1 MNKITV
7 FSLAA
12 LVTASIAGS
21 AYAAA
26 DAGKKVVF
34 PKKTITITVPVS
46 AGGGTDLL
54 TRAMA
59 GPLKAKLGQTVIVT
73 NKTGAGGAIGF
84 SAGAAEKPDGYNVT
98 ALVAELLTVPQV
110 AKVNFSY
117 KSFEPVCNVNSSYGT
132 ITVRADAPYNTLPEF
147 IAYAKAHPGEIKI
160 GNSGVG
166 GIWHFVAAA
175 FATEAGIQVTHVPF
189 EGGGSAVVA
198 LAGGHVDAVPVTPQ
212 EVEVQVS
219 AGKAKIL
226 TVLAPKR
233 LPEIANVPT
242 AEELGFK
249 NLVFTIWRGFGVPK
263 GTPASVVATLRDA
276 FKAVLDDPSVT
287 EFMASK
293 HFAKDFKDSK
303 DFYSMMEREETVYAK
318 QAVQLGLKK

>member
-1 MNKITV
+1 MKKFTLLMSV
-7 FSLAA
+7 AAFATASLAF
-12 LVTASIAGS
+12 
-21 AYAAA
+21 AAE
-26 DAGKKVVF
+26 KKVDF
-34 PKKTITITVPVS
+34 PKKTVVITVPVS

-59 GPLKAKLGQTVIVT
+59 GPLKEKLGQTVIVT

-84 SAGAAEKPDGYNVT
+84 AAGASEKPNGYNVT

-110 AKVNFSY
+110 AKVNFTY
-117 KSFEPVCNVNSSYGT
+117 KSFEPICNVNSSYGT
-132 ITVRADAPYNTLPEF
+132 ITVRADAPYNTLQEF
-147 IAYAKAHPGEIKI
+147 IAYAKAHPGEVKV

-175 FATEAGIQVTHVPF
+175 FASEAGIEFNHVPF

-212 EVEVQVS
+212 EVEVQVK

-226 TVLAPKR
+226 AVLAPKR
-233 LPEIANVPT
+233 LAEIPDVPT

-249 NLVFTIWRGFGVPK
+249 DLVFTIWRGFGVPK
-263 GTPASVVATLRDA
+263 GTPKEVVNILRDG
-276 FKAVLDDPSVT
+276 FKSVLDDPTVT
-287 EFMASK
+287 EFMATK
-293 HFAKDFKDSK
+293 HFAKDFRDSK
-303 DFYSMMEREETVYAK
+303 DFYAMMEREEGAYSK
-318 QAVQLGLKK
+318 QAVKLGLKK

>member
-1 MNKITV
+1 MKKLTMV
-7 FSLAA
+7 LAA
-12 LVTASIAGS
+12 LVAANL
-21 AYAAA
+21 AFAA
-26 DAGKKVVF
+26 DAPKKKVKF
-34 PKKTITITVPVS
+34 PTKTVVITVPVS

-59 GPLKAKLGQTVIVT
+59 APLKTKLGQTVIVN

-84 SAGAAEKPDGYNVT
+84 AAGAAEKPDGYNVT

-117 KSFEPVCNVNSSYGT
+117 KSFVPVCNVNSSYGT
-132 ITVRADAPYNTLPEF
+132 ITVRADAPYNTLQEF
-147 IAYAKAHPGEIKI
+147 IAYAKAHPGEVKI

-175 FATEAGIQVTHVPF
+175 FAAEAGIQVNHIPF

-212 EVEVQVS
+212 EVEVQVK

-233 LPEIANVPT
+233 LDEIANVPT

-249 NLVFTIWRGFGVPK
+249 NLVFTIWRGFGVPQ
-263 GTPASVVATLRDA
+263 GTPDEVVAVLRDA
-276 FKAVLDDPSVT
+276 FKSVLDDPTVT

-293 HFAKDFKDSK
+293 HFAKDFRDSK
-303 DFYSMMEREETVYAK
+303 DFYSMMEREEKIYAL
-318 QAVQLGLKK
+318 QAIKLGLKK

>member
-1 MNKITV
+1 MNKLATLG
-7 FSLAA
+7 FSIFAA
-12 LVTASIAGS
+12 STFAVS
-21 AYAAA
+21 AYAAN
-26 DAGKKVVF
+26 DKKVDF

-84 SAGAAEKPDGYNVT
+84 AAGAAEKPDGYNVT

-132 ITVRADAPYNTLPEF
+132 ITVRADAPYNTLQEF
-147 IAYAKAHPGEIKI
+147 IDYAKKHPGQIKI

-175 FATEAGIQVTHVPF
+175 FAAEAGIKVTHVPF

-226 TVLAPKR
+226 TVLSPER

-276 FKAVLDDPSVT
+276 FKSVLDDPSVT

-293 HFAKDFKDSK
+293 HFAKDFRDSQ
-303 DFYSMMEREETVYAK
+303 DFYAMMEREEAVYSK

>member
-1 MNKITV
+1 MNKLAT
-7 FSLAA
+7 FSLSVFAA
-12 LVTASIAGS
+12 SAMAFSAFAAS
-21 AYAAA
+21 
-26 DAGKKVVF
+26 DKKIDF
-34 PKKTITITVPVS
+34 PRKTITITVPVS

-84 SAGAAEKPDGYNVT
+84 AAGAAEKPNGYNVT

-117 KSFEPVCNVNSSYGT
+117 KSFEPICNVNSSYGT
-132 ITVRADAPYNTLPEF
+132 ITVRADAPYNTLQEF
-147 IAYAKAHPGEIKI
+147 IAYAKQNPGKIKV

-175 FATEAGIQVTHVPF
+175 FAAEAGIEVTHVPF

-226 TVLAPKR
+226 TVLAPQR

-263 GTPASVVATLRDA
+263 GTPASIVATLRDA

-293 HFAKDFKDSK
+293 HFAKDFRDSQ
-303 DFYSMMEREETVYAK
+303 DFYAMMEREEAAYAK

>member
-1 MNKITV
+1 MNKLATLG
-7 FSLAA
+7 FSIFAA
-12 LVTASIAGS
+12 STFAVS
-21 AYAAA
+21 AYAA
-26 DAGKKVVF
+26 DGKKVDF

-84 SAGAAEKPDGYNVT
+84 AAGAAEKPDGYNVT

-132 ITVRADAPYNTLPEF
+132 ITVRADAPYNTLQEF
-147 IAYAKAHPGEIKI
+147 IDYAKKHPGQMKI

-175 FATEAGIQVTHVPF
+175 FAAEAGIKVTHVPF

-226 TVLAPKR
+226 AVLSPER

-263 GTPASVVATLRDA
+263 GTPASIVATLRDA
-276 FKAVLDDPSVT
+276 FKSVLDDPSVT

-293 HFAKDFKDSK
+293 HFAKDFRDSQ
-303 DFYSMMEREETVYAK
+303 DFYAMMEREEAAYSK

>member
-1 MNKITV
+1 MKKLTMV
-7 FSLAA
+7 LAA
-12 LVTASIAGS
+12 LVAANL
-21 AYAAA
+21 AFAA
-26 DAGKKVVF
+26 DAPKKKVDF
-34 PKKTITITVPVS
+34 PKKTVVITVPVS

-59 GPLKAKLGQTVIVT
+59 GPLKAKLGQTVIVN

-84 SAGAAEKPDGYNVT
+84 AAGASEKPDGYNVT

-110 AKVNFSY
+110 STVNFSY
-117 KSFEPVCNVNSSYGT
+117 KSFVPVCNVNSSYGT
-132 ITVRADAPYNTLPEF
+132 ITVRADAPYNTLQEF
-147 IAYAKAHPGEIKI
+147 IAYAKAHPGEVKI

-175 FATEAGIQVTHVPF
+175 FASEAGIVVNHIPF

-212 EVEVQVS
+212 EVEVQVK

-233 LPEIANVPT
+233 LEEIANVPT

-263 GTPASVVATLRDA
+263 GTPDEVVAVLRDA
-276 FKAVLDDPSVT
+276 FKAVLDDPMVT

-293 HFAKDFKDSK
+293 HFAKDFKDPK
-303 DFYSMMEREETVYAK
+303 DFYAMMEREEAVYAK
-318 QAVQLGLKK
+318 QAAKLGLKK

>member
-1 MNKITV
+1 MKRL
-7 FSLAA
+7 SLLMSAA
-12 LVTASIAGS
+12 MFVTANLAL
-21 AYAAA
+21 AA
-26 DAGKKVVF
+26 DAPKKKVNF
-34 PKKTITITVPVS
+34 PTKTVVITVPVS

-59 GPLKAKLGQTVIVT
+59 GPLKAKLGQTVIVN

-84 SAGAAEKPDGYNVT
+84 AAGAAEKPDGYNVT

-110 AKVNFSY
+110 APVNFSF
-117 KSFEPVCNVNSSYGT
+117 KSFEPICNVNSSYGT
-132 ITVRADAPYNTLPEF
+132 ITVRADAPYNTLQEF
-147 IAYAKAHPGEIKI
+147 IAYAKAHPGEIKV

-175 FATEAGIQVTHVPF
+175 FASEAGIVVNHVPF

-212 EVEVQVS
+212 EVEVQVK

-233 LPEIANVPT
+233 LEEIANVPT

-263 GTPASVVATLRDA
+263 GTPKEVVEILRDA
-276 FKAVLDDPSVT
+276 FKSVLDDPSVT

-293 HFAKDFKDSK
+293 HFAKDFRDSK
-303 DFYSMMEREETVYAK
+303 DFYEMMEREEAAYAK
-318 QAVQLGLKK
+318 QAVKLGLKK

>member
-1 MNKITV
+1 MKRFTLLMSAAV
-7 FSLAA
+7 FMAA
-12 LVTASIAGS
+12 NVAF
-21 AYAAA
+21 AA
-26 DAGKKVVF
+26 DTPQKVNF
-34 PKKTITITVPVS
+34 PKKTVVITVPVS

-59 GPLKAKLGQTVIVT
+59 GPLKAKLGQTVIVN

-84 SAGAAEKPDGYNVT
+84 AAGSSEKPDGYNVT
-98 ALVAELLTVPQV
+98 ALVAELLTVAQV
-110 AKVNFSY
+110 ATVNFSY
-117 KSFEPVCNVNSSYGT
+117 KSFEPICNVNSSYGT
-132 ITVRADAPYNTLPEF
+132 ITVRADAPYNTLQEF
-147 IAYAKAHPGEIKI
+147 IAYAKAHPGEVKI

-175 FATEAGIQVTHVPF
+175 FASEAGIQVNHIPF

-212 EVEVQVS
+212 EVEVQVK

-226 TVLAPKR
+226 TVLAPQR
-233 LPEIANVPT
+233 LEEIANIPT

-263 GTPASVVATLRDA
+263 GTPPEVVAILRDA
-276 FKAVLDDPSVT
+276 FKAVLDDPAVS

-303 DFYSMMEREETVYAK
+303 DFYAMMEREEAVYAK
-318 QAVQLGLKK
+318 QAVKLGLKK

>member
-1 MNKITV
+1 MKKLTLV
-7 FSLAA
+7 LAA
-12 LVTASIAGS
+12 LVAANL
-21 AYAAA
+21 AFAA
-26 DAGKKVVF
+26 DAPKKKTDF
-34 PKKTITITVPVS
+34 PKKTVVITVPVS

-59 GPLKAKLGQTVIVT
+59 GPLKAKLGQTVIVN

-84 SAGAAEKPDGYNVT
+84 AAGSSEKPDGYNVT

-110 AKVNFSY
+110 ATVNFSY
-117 KSFEPVCNVNSSYGT
+117 KSFVPVCNVNSSYGT
-132 ITVRADAPYNTLPEF
+132 ITVRADAPYNTLQEF
-147 IAYAKAHPGEIKI
+147 IVYAKAHPGEVKI

-175 FATEAGIQVTHVPF
+175 FASEAGIVVNHIPF

-212 EVEVQVS
+212 EVEVQVK

-233 LPEIANVPT
+233 LDEIANVPT
-242 AEELGFK
+242 ADELGFK

-263 GTPASVVATLRDA
+263 GTPDEVVAVLRDA
-276 FKAVLDDPSVT
+276 FKAVLDDPMVT

-303 DFYSMMEREETVYAK
+303 DFYSMMEREEAVYAL
-318 QAVQLGLKK
+318 QAAKLGLKK

>member
-1 MNKITV
+1 MKRFTLLMSAAV
-7 FSLAA
+7 F
-12 LVTASIAGS
+12 VTANLAF
-21 AYAAA
+21 AA
-26 DAGKKVVF
+26 DAPKKKVDF
-34 PKKTITITVPVS
+34 PKKTVVITVPVS

-59 GPLKAKLGQTVIVT
+59 GPLKEKLGQTVIVT

-84 SAGAAEKPDGYNVT
+84 AAGAAEKPDGYNVT

-110 AKVNFSY
+110 SKVNFSY
-117 KSFEPVCNVNSSYGT
+117 KSFEPICNVNSSYGT
-132 ITVRADAPYNTLPEF
+132 ITVRADAPYNTLQEF
-147 IAYAKAHPGEIKI
+147 IAYAKAHPGEVKV

-175 FATEAGIQVTHVPF
+175 FASEAGIVFNHVPF

-212 EVEVQVS
+212 EVEVQVK

-226 TVLAPKR
+226 AVLAPKR
-233 LPEIANVPT
+233 LEEISNVPT

-263 GTPASVVATLRDA
+263 GTPKEIVTILRDG
-276 FKAVLDDPSVT
+276 FKAVLDDPTVT
-287 EFMASK
+287 EFMATK
-293 HFAKDFKDSK
+293 HFAKDFRNSQ
-303 DFYSMMEREETVYAK
+303 DFYAMMEREEAAYAK
-318 QAVQLGLKK
+318 QAVKLGLKK